1 MQEEIEEY
9 LESFEVYVT
18 SSISTDFPNFREAI
32 HRLWLDVSRFGP
44 QSLPLPDIHVPGLG
58 HFQVPP
64 PPPPAPPKSWMERS
78 IDWVSLHPW
87 AVGGI
92 VVGVAGTG
100 LLVGYG
106 SMHKHARFRRSKAVT
121 GASNERKQVVGEY
134 VYNISLR

>member
-121 GASNERKQVVGEY
+121 GASNERKQVVGE
-134 VYNISLR
+134 